1 LNTNELVIPLDA
13 KADAPTV
20 VLLGWK
26 KEEKKDDKKEEPKK
40 KP

>member
-1 LNTNELVIPLDA
+1 MTNTNEIEIPIDM

-26 KEEKKDDKKEEPKK
+26 GAPAKKEPKK
-40 KP
+40 EP